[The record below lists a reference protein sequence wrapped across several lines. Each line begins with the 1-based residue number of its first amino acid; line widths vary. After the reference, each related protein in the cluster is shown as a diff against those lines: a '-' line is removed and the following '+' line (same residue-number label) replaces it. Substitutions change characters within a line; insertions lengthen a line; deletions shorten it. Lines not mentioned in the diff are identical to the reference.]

1 MKIRMISSLFALALT
16 TGSAQAQW
24 ITPTSQMEKLDRG
37 VVALK
42 NGQGSGNIISWRL
55 LGTDDKNVTF
65 NVLRDGAVIKS
76 GIADVTYYKDATS
89 GVHQFQVQTVLNGEV
104 IETSPAV
111 TSVDDYFLQLKLDRP
126 ASGVTLAGDAYSY
139 SPNDCSVGDVDG
151 DGQYELI
158 VKWDPSNSQ
167 DNSIAGYTGN
177 VYLDCYKLDGT
188 KLWRVDLGKNIRAG
202 AHYTQFLVY
211 DFDGDGKAEMICKTA
226 PGSKDGEG
234 NYVSAVAD
242 ETTIKNVNNTKDWRY
257 SSGSTN
263 IGKLSG
269 GQEWLTVFNG
279 ETGKAV
285 HTVYYNPNRN
295 GGLGGEAGPTKNWK
309 VDGTDTSYGN
319 RAERYLATVAY
330 LDGPD
335 QNPSAVMCRGYYT
348 YAYMWAVDFDGQKLK
363 TKWFHASESKN
374 KVVVTDAD
382 GNKTT
387 KTYTTNTSNTSGG
400 SCTLF
405 GNGNHN
411 LSCADVDGDGKDEI
425 IYGSAAVDHDGNLLY
440 AVGLG
445 HGDAIHMS
453 TLIPDRGGLQVFDV
467 HEESPYGWDIH
478 DAATGEVLTYVK
490 GTGDNGRGM
499 AADFVPAHR
508 GFEFWSA
515 SDKVVRQAEDGTQLS
530 TKCPSTNFR
539 IYWDGDLQ
547 DELFDGKYDSKTFAC
562 SPELTKYSNTKL
574 SSFKKFQING
584 KYFANLGNSVSCN
597 TTKATPC
604 LQADLFGD
612 WREELILWNNA
623 DSCTINIFTTSET
636 TMYRVP
642 TLMHDHT
649 YRMGITWQNSAYNQP
664 PHLGFYLPDYVAQ
677 VTAIKNVNATED
689 DWITFVGDN
698 QLRTEVS
705 AGEQVDIA
713 VYDMS
718 GRLCWNKRVQG
729 SQLVQLPEQAR
740 GTYMLKAKSNGNV
753 YTRKFFVE

>member
-1 MKIRMISSLFALALT
+1 MKTRIITSLFALALSL
-16 TGSAQAQW
+16 GSAQAQW

-42 NGQGSGNIISWRL
+42 NGQGSGILVSWRL
-55 LGTDDKNVTF
+55 LATDNKNVTF
-65 NVLRDGAVIKS
+65 NVLRDGAVVKR
-76 GIADVTYYKDATS
+76 GIADVTYYKDETS
-89 GVHQFQVQTVLNGEV
+89 GVHQYQVQTVLNGEV
-104 IETSPAV
+104 LETSKAV

-126 ASGVTLAGDAYSY
+126 ANGVTPDKKTYGY

-151 DGQYELI
+151 DGEYELI

-226 PGSKDGEG
+226 PGSTDSEG
-234 NYVSAVAD
+234 NYVSEVAD
-242 ETTIKNVNNTKDWRY
+242 EATIKNVNNTKDWRY
-257 SSGSTN
+257 TSGSN
-263 IGKLSG
+263 IGKISG

-285 HTVYYNPNRN
+285 HTVFYNPNRN
-295 GGLGGEAGPTKNWK
+295 GGLGGEASPTKNWK
-309 VDGTDTSYGN
+309 ESGTDTSYGN
-319 RAERYLATVAY
+319 RGERYLATVAY
-330 LDGPD
+330 LDGSD
-335 QNPSAVMCRGYYT
+335 KNPSAVMCRGYYT
-348 YAYMWAVDFDGQKLK
+348 YAYMWAVDFDGSKLK

-374 KVVVTDAD
+374 QVVVTDAD

-387 KTYTTNTSNTSGG
+387 TKYTKNTSNSSQ
-400 SCTLF
+400 SCTLY

-411 LSCADVDGDGKDEI
+411 LSCGDVDGDGKDEI
-425 IYGSAAVDHDGNLLY
+425 IYGSAAVDHDGSLLY

-453 TLIPDRGGLQVFDV
+453 TLIPDRGGLQVFEV
-467 HEESPYGWDIH
+467 HEEKPYGWDIH
-478 DAATGEVLTYVK
+478 DAATGEVLKYVT
-490 GTGDNGRGM
+490 GSGDNGRGM
-499 AADFVPAHR
+499 AADFVTSHR
-508 GFEFWSA
+508 GFEFWSQN
-515 SDKVVRQAEDGTQLS
+515 DKVARKADDGELIS
-530 TKCPSTNFR
+530 SKCPSMNFR
-539 IYWDGDLQ
+539 IYWDGDLY
-547 DELFDGKYDSKTFAC
+547 DELFDGRYDSNTTAC
-562 SPELTKYSNTKL
+562 TPQLTKYKDANMR
-574 SSFKKFQING
+574 SFKYFDING
-584 KYFANLGNSVSCN
+584 KDFANLGNSVTCN

-623 DSCTINIFTTSET
+623 DSCTLNIFTTSEST
-636 TMYRVP
+636 NYRIP

-649 YRMGITWQNSAYNQP
+649 YRLGITWQNAAYNQP

-677 VTAIKNVNATED
+677 VTAIKNVNAVD
-689 DWITFVGDN
+689 GDWIAFEANN
-698 QLRTEVS
+698 QVRTEVL

-713 VYDMS
+713 IYDMS
-718 GRLCWNKRVQG
+718 GRLCWNTRVQG
-729 SQLVQLPEQAR
+729 SQLVQLPEQAS
-740 GTYMLKAKSNGNV
+740 GTYMLKAKSNGNI
-753 YTRKFFVE
+753 YTRKYIVK